1 MTRKIQVDLSR
12 DEGLRQ
18 GAHRASGVVLR
29 RKEGSVRSQE
39 LLLFLRTSGATWVGA
54 PGATSAKNRFGGG
67 IEPMVW
73 GEYDLYQSPRR
84 LYLKGVDVKEDFLQ
98 IRTSRRRL
106 ETAVKWCGELARR
119 LPLGME
125 NDALLSLL
133 WGSMKNLRAGGDPA
147 LLDLRFAWR
156 WANLW
161 GLAPPLDVCSSCGR
175 ALPDRD
181 APDGGEAA
189 LSRDGVVCA
198 PCRAAANVS
207 GIAIGNEELA
217 SLACAATLPVDAFMA
232 WQREPGAP
240 LRNARGIA
248 AWLYSFVFV

>member
-1 MTRKIQVDLSR
+1 MLFRS
-12 DEGLRQ
+12 
-18 GAHRASGVVLR
+18 SGVVLR

-39 LLLFLRTSGATWVGA
+39 LLLFLRTAGATWVGA

-119 LPLGME
+119 LPPGME

-133 WGSMKNLRAGGDPA
+133 WGSMKNLRAGADPV

-161 GLAPPLDVCSSCGR
+161 GLAPPLDVCSACGR
-175 ALPDRD
+175 ALPDHD
-181 APDGGEAA
+181 APDGGTA
-189 LSRDGVVCA
+189 LSHDGVVCA
-198 PCRAAANVS
+198 ACRMAVNLPAVT
-207 GIAIGNEELA
+207 IGNEEFA
-217 SLACAATLPVDAFMA
+217 SLARAATLPVDAFMA
-232 WQREPGAP
+232 WQRESGVL
-240 LRNARGIA
+240 LRNARGVE
-248 AWLYSFVFV
+248 AWLYSFLSV